1 MSTHTN
7 RQQTDRHD
15 SAPSET
21 ERTEVQAVREE
32 LGRNC
37 EDLRGDAPELYDR
50 IQDWIRE
57 SLSIPDG
64 NVGSAVNSRL
74 RELKRGNKMRDHRGV
89 EDPEEAFPDD
99 CEGCPHYGVACPMV
113 KRHSVT
119 KTRERYIRTADSDD
133 ELVNDLT
140 DLAIEWDC
148 HIVLD
153 VLEDYQ
159 DQYQEYV
166 AEGYQLKSDMW
177 DVFLEG
183 PGTSETAPDGVE
195 TSFDDS
201 PPPEVEAEVQATVD
215 AVMGDDEDE
224 ESGQA

>member
-7 RQQTDRHD
+7 SRPVDRTDAD
-15 SAPSET
+15 PAT
-21 ERTEVQAVREE
+21 NERTEIAEIRQKLA
-32 LGRNC
+32 RNC
-37 EDLRGDAPELYDR
+37 EEIREDAPELYEQ
-50 IQDWIRE
+50 IQDWIQE

-89 EDPEEAFPDD
+89 EDPEAAFSDD

-119 KTRERYIRTADSDD
+119 KTRDRYIRTAETDD
-133 ELVNDLT
+133 VLVNDLT

-159 DQYQEYV
+159 DQHQDYI
-166 AEGYQLKSDMW
+166 ADGYNLHSQMW
-177 DVFLEG
+177 SVLRGEPTGEDRLEDVERAVD
-183 PGTSETAPDGVE
+183 E
-195 TSFDDS
+195 S
-201 PPPEVEAEVQATVD
+201 PPPEVEADVQATVD
-215 AVMGDDEDE
+215 AVMGDDENEGDG
-224 ESGQA
+224 S

>member
-1 MSTHTN
+1 MSMHTN
-7 RQQTDRHD
+7 SRPTERTDTD
-15 SAPSET
+15 PT
-21 ERTEVQAVREE
+21 TQERTEVTEIRQKLARNYEE
-32 LGRNC
+32 IRT
-37 EDLRGDAPELYDR
+37 DAPDLYEE
-50 IQDWIRE
+50 IQDWIKE

-64 NVGSAVNSRL
+64 NVGSAVNARL

-89 EDPEEAFPDD
+89 ADPEEAFPDD

-119 KTRERYIRTADSDD
+119 KTRERYIRTAETDD

-159 DQYQEYV
+159 DQYQDYI
-166 AEGYQLKSDMW
+166 AEGYDLHSQMW
-177 DVFLEG
+177 GVLRGEPTGEDQLEG
-183 PGTSETAPDGVE
+183 VE
-195 TSFDDS
+195 AAFDDS
-201 PPPEVEAEVQATVD
+201 PPPEVEADIQATVE
-215 AVMGDDEDE
+215 AVMGEDDEDGD
-224 ESGQA
+224 SQ